1 MLTFAGTRTVE
12 KPWGRTDVPAAF
24 GDLAGRRIGEI
35 WFEDPAGDAAPLLV
49 KFLFTS
55 ERLSIQVHP
64 GDEAAQRAGY
74 ARGKEECWL
83 ILSADPNAELGVGL
97 REKSD
102 AATLRRAALEGSIEA
117 VLDWRRAA
125 AGGLVYKIVRACVR
139 ARGWACV
146 QN

>member
-1 MLTFAGTRTVE
+1 MVTFASTRTVE

-83 ILSADPNAELGVGL
+83 ILSADPTAELGVGL
-97 REKSD
+97 REKRD
-102 AATLRRAALEGSIEA
+102 AATVRRAAPGGRIGA
-117 VLDWRRAA
+117 RLDWRRPQ
-125 AGGLVYKIVRACVR
+125 AGAYG
-139 ARGWACV
+139 
-146 QN
+146 